1 MTCRE
6 WMAELM
12 ECARG
17 AGRNG
22 SAQSKRSD
30 GSGAQPDPDL
40 RAHLSVCAH
49 CRERWDAE
57 LQLTSQFQTIR
68 NRTAALSVAALSSR
82 ESRRESLMRD
92 FSRIHRRTTVPS
104 WTWALSAA
112 AALLLAVFLG
122 HMWSEAENKRTR
134 EVRKE
139 QAVLYQASA
148 ALSNLSN
155 DVSALSSDDFIAV
168 PYTPPLAPGEM
179 IRVVHAD
186 LYPEALASMG
196 VEVDPSWAERLPADV
211 VVGEDGLP
219 RAVRIAENGQF

>member
-1 MTCRE
+1 
-6 WMAELM
+6 
-12 ECARG
+12 
-17 AGRNG
+17 
-22 SAQSKRSD
+22 
-30 GSGAQPDPDL
+30 
-40 RAHLSVCAH
+40 
-49 CRERWDAE
+49 
-57 LQLTSQFQTIR
+57 
-68 NRTAALSVAALSSR
+68 
-82 ESRRESLMRD
+82 MRD